1 MRKVSLFCL
10 LIGTLLI
17 ITSLLKLSAINQ
29 KVSSR
34 YRKCDHEMKN
44 RLINRSEWI
53 NMMGD
58 RNCLNRIISIELS
71 NNQSD
76 IKLKAYD
83 YD

>member
-1 MRKVSLFCL
+1 
-10 LIGTLLI
+10 
-17 ITSLLKLSAINQ
+17 
-29 KVSSR
+29 
-34 YRKCDHEMKN
+34 MKN